1 MLSYPVF
8 FCGLTAVHVGLEYQ
22 HGGRCF
28 MYTLLIRSFFAV
40 YCANRVCYYPGVWVP
55 LQSLQ
60 VFEMRP
66 VCVRGVYCPW
76 PCATT
81 RSVLG
86 AMSGTAVQLDSPLA
100 SVCVVLPCLVCS
112 LFICVMLA
120 SVCLFLRP
128 VGNRVHPCS
137 GRT

>member
-40 YCANRVCYYPGVWVP
+40 YCANRACYYPGVWVP

-66 VCVRGVYCPW
+66 VCARGVYCPW
-76 PCATT
+76 RVPP
-81 RSVLG
+81 RG
-86 AMSGTAVQLDSPLA
+86 A
-100 SVCVVLPCLVCS
+100 CLVQ
-112 LFICVMLA
+112 
-120 SVCLFLRP
+120 
-128 VGNRVHPCS
+128 
-137 GRT
+137 